1 MKSEKTIGEALRKV
15 NKSLFRTAW
24 AFATLKA
31 MDRYYSQTIGTT
43 VLTTSGI
50 AVGRIAEVVIEPET
64 GKVVGFL
71 LGSRSQNVIAPN
83 DIVFWEDQIFIHD
96 EDDILETN
104 EILNVQ
110 HTLQKNIPIMQNKVY
125 TKKGTLLGKVYDVAI
140 NPKLFVMTK
149 IVVAKNI
156 LGLFPYDEKIIVH
169 GDILEIK
176 QDRIIVKDL
185 EARVRV
191 KEKAAAKEKF
201 QIDIA
206 PSTFKEL

>member
-1 MKSEKTIGEALRKV
+1 
-15 NKSLFRTAW
+15 
-24 AFATLKA
+24 